1 MKDKTEEKLVK
12 LFLTDFI
19 ALLAWLQRVF
29 TSELP
34 SAFVIDFVRVDP
46 TLRKF

>member
-1 MKDKTEEKLVK
+1 MKGKTEEKLVK
-12 LFLTDFI
+12 LFTF
-19 ALLAWLQRVF
+19 LAWLQRVF